1 MQLPDFGQLIANSDP
16 ILIFVA
22 VFAGLIVFFLVR
34 AMLRSLPLLF
44 QLLIGIG
51 VGLLALWLLQNV
63 LR

>member
-1 MQLPDFGQLIANSDP
+1 MQLPDFGELIANNDP

-22 VFAGLIVFFLVR
+22 VFAGLMVFFLVR
-34 AMLRSLPLLF
+34 TTLRSLPLLF
-44 QLLIGIG
+44 QLLIGAG